1 MALRSRW
8 CGIIIMF
15 EDCLI
20 ERSSAIIRLRFQVNL
35 VWVKSSDGRLQ
46 IGLAFYYVEVMIPY
60 ASAIGL
66 RAPAQLLKDAMVEDG
81 VHRNCG
87 LF

>member
-35 VWVKSSDGRLQ
+35 VSVKSDGRLQ

-66 RAPAQLLKDAMVEDG
+66 RAPAQLLKVAMVVDG